1 MDNFIDNVRLTA
13 QTHSFETLTREID
26 TYNGGTCEFKL
37 TPGPAF
43 ANKWYLII
51 QGYTGVT
58 PGFSM
63 NGGTVHVPL
72 NVDDWTWIALQ
83 LNPLWTGF
91 YSQLDAQGEATAIF
105 DSFGAQPVAF
115 GLALN
120 FAYMV
125 LQNPGNTPIFGS
137 NPIYVLFTAP

>member
-1 MDNFIDNVRLTA
+1 MDNYIDNVRMYPDTC
-13 QTHSFETLTREID
+13 SFEALTHEID
-26 TYNGGTCEFKL
+26 TYTGGTCEFKL
-37 TPGPAF
+37 TPGPAY
-43 ANKWYLII
+43 ANKWYLIL
-51 QGYTGVT
+51 QNYTGCY
-58 PGFSM
+58 PGFDM

-105 DSFGAQPVAF
+105 DSFGPQTTAF

-125 LQNPGNTPIFGS
+125 LQNPGNTPILAS